1 MDIPKGRG
9 EEGRVDGRAWIR
21 HDRDHS
27 WRKRRTRASI
37 RSRMDRPGIL
47 EDVQD
52 DTRDEENARA
62 ANEELAE
69 AFWTCR
75 NDDRIRLEA
84 LLERR
89 KDLVHRF
96 DYDRRTLLH
105 LAAAEGKA
113 EIVDM
118 LLRRGADPNARDAW
132 NRTPV
137 EDAYRA
143 SHVETLCML
152 QKVGNTQDR
161 VLTAQE
167 VPDRMEL
174 DQEGKQIHLKDLEV
188 EDTVHGGCR
197 IGAGSMA
204 VVHVAFWRGRQVAL
218 KRISP
223 QKLTP
228 ETQEQF
234 NVEIAVLSRLAHPNI
249 VQFYGVC
256 REILP
261 AATVIEYCE
270 GGSLLERF
278 QRIRDGVDD
287 RLSIRNAH
295 EIAIGIARGMEYLH
309 NHRPVSLIH
318 RNLKPENILFTG
330 HGVVK
335 IADFGFCRLTMNF
348 DMENESTPRGAAIA
362 RTETFHSG
370 SDGVTLYTAPELVQN
385 RGYGKPVD
393 VFAFAMI
400 LYELVEGKDPH
411 ESLDK
416 TEKVAEGGRP
426 VPSSARWEDPLKD
439 LLAECWAHKHEERPS
454 FSNIRK
460 RLETVLESLPT
471 RDSLPVASGCLSK
484 GSCNIS

>member
-1 MDIPKGRG
+1 
-9 EEGRVDGRAWIR
+9 
-21 HDRDHS
+21 
-27 WRKRRTRASI
+27 
-37 RSRMDRPGIL
+37 MDRPGIL

-152 QKVGNTQDR
+152 QK
-161 VLTAQE
+161 
-167 VPDRMEL
+167 
-174 DQEGKQIHLKDLEV
+174 
-188 EDTVHGGCR
+188 
-197 IGAGSMA
+197 
-204 VVHVAFWRGRQVAL
+204 
-218 KRISP
+218 
-223 QKLTP
+223 
-228 ETQEQF
+228 EQF

-400 LYELVEGKDPH
+400 LYELVEGKDPQ
-411 ESLDK
+411 
-416 TEKVAEGGRP
+416 
-426 VPSSARWEDPLKD
+426 
-439 LLAECWAHKHEERPS
+439 
-454 FSNIRK
+454 
-460 RLETVLESLPT
+460 ET
-471 RDSLPVASGCLSK
+471 
-484 GSCNIS
+484 